1 MDKIADFGQQW
12 LLNNSDK
19 YRLEIVYENDMEQ
32 VFVQLRDLN
41 TNKCTVFDADNIFAQ
56 VHEFAKK
63 HDDITTYVIRMD
75 GDTCNGSAQDCARWY
90 CKRKG
95 IKLFIEP
102 HPDDSLELY
111 AQIDNSN
118 VLTPVAYFE
127 NDTDIETAYE
137 LFFTEYL
144 LEQDNPDYAIAEV
157 S

>member
-63 HDDITTYVIRMD
+63 HDDITTYVISGLRP
-75 GDTCNGSAQDCARWY
+75 
-90 CKRKG
+90 
-95 IKLFIEP
+95 L
-102 HPDDSLELY
+102 
-111 AQIDNSN
+111 
-118 VLTPVAYFE
+118 VLQT
-127 NDTDIETAYE
+127 
-137 LFFTEYL
+137 
-144 LEQDNPDYAIAEV
+144 QRHKAIH
-157 S
+157 